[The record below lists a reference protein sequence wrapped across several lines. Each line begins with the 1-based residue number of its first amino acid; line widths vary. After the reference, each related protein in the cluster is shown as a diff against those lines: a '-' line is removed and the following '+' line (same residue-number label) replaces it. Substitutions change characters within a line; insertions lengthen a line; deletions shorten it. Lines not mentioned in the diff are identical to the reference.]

1 MIKIAITKGRIEKQV
16 CQLLQSRGYDMDPI
30 IHKNRELLI
39 ETNDGLSMIFGKAN
53 DVLTFLEHGIVDI
66 GFVGQDT
73 LDESDFHDYYDM
85 LDLNIGKCYFAVAA
99 YPEYKTKEFHRR
111 KRIAS
116 KYTKVAKE
124 YFNSKQED
132 VEIIKLEGSVEL
144 GPVVGLSDAIVDIVE
159 TGTTLKENGLE
170 VIEEIL
176 PVSARVIVN
185 MASMKLR
192 REEIEAFL
200 EQVDQVKEEL
210 Q

>member
-30 IHKNRELLI
+30 IHKDRELLI

-99 YPEYKTKEFHRR
+99 YPEYKTKSSIVVNALLQNIQ
-111 KRIAS
+111 KSQKNILILN
-116 KYTKVAKE
+116 KKMWKLLNLKVQW
-124 YFNSKQED
+124 N
-132 VEIIKLEGSVEL
+132 
-144 GPVVGLSDAIVDIVE
+144 
-159 TGTTLKENGLE
+159 
-170 VIEEIL
+170 
-176 PVSARVIVN
+176 
-185 MASMKLR
+185 
-192 REEIEAFL
+192 
-200 EQVDQVKEEL
+200 
-210 Q
+210 